1 MSRFGD
7 FTLLEDYGKSA
18 VADRFK
24 AVHASLGGPFFLKVY
39 RRLDPKLRAD
49 LKERGDLLIG
59 KSHPHL
65 AQHLGHGDVDGVPF
79 VVSPW
84 LDGLDLG
91 EFSSSLRERRVQITL
106 DHCVH
111 VLVEL
116 ARAVAALHA
125 YAPPGSTG
133 SRLAHGDVSLTHVRL
148 GPEGQLWLTGLCTP
162 RSVVAGRPPEARFD
176 LAGVAALLYDLV
188 SATQVARQPLP
199 TPLDRVIRRGLGIG
213 PPSEHLSPSDF
224 ADRLREVADALRLS
238 SDPAPFL
245 EVVKRT
251 QRAVEKRLL
260 ESGGRPLV
268 GAAGRRPVDTI
279 PELLPVGAPARAVPT
294 LEPLRPTLEP
304 LRPSTPPAPAR
315 LQELTPLAPR
325 PPAVPPPVPPPTPPM
340 STSTTSTT
348 TSPTTIPPATMPPMT
363 LAPPP
368 TVPPRASTTMPPPMT
383 PPAAMPPPTMPAPTM
398 PAASPTT
405 MPPVTLAPPPR
416 PPTPTAAPPPLVDRS
431 PRPATLPFFPTPK
444 LPPPEPPRAPPPSP
458 AVDIADLLGLD
469 AASKRPRPKSTL
481 LSDADETGVTQR
493 PTSATTQPSADPF
506 NDPTLSVPFAPPPTT
521 EPPAPTPSRA
531 PSQSFL
537 RGDTDP
543 DAVRPARIEAQR
555 ALPAARALVAAGVV
569 HEDDVERA
577 ANEQVHKGGRTL
589 EILVAHGVVDDD
601 TVAAALA
608 RATVRPLVSRA
619 QLVVRDAALLRRIPQ
634 TYALARRL
642 LPLSLDGGVLVL
654 AVADPFENKVID
666 EVRTLLH
673 AHQVDVRVAVRKALT
688 EATVAAFALV
698 HGTDVENSGPRIL
711 LAMHDATKAQKL
723 GDRLAQEGMQV
734 ELVNN
739 GETARQIITTRPPS
753 AAICAHD
760 LPILDGR
767 GLLLATRA
775 LEHGAELPFFV
786 LGPRGDDDLIARVLD
801 LGADDF
807 FGEPLRL
814 DVILAKLRRAVDK
827 KRAAEVSSPGRSA
840 PPQPAAPPP
849 PPPKPSPQ
857 KPPPRPTAAPV
868 PPDPFGG
875 FDDLPDLPPEFE
887 GEPSNDVPAM
897 PTGVMGTLRQ
907 MALPEIVQSLEMG
920 RKTASVDIVPAD
932 GEKGMIAFDTGAIRY
947 AESGPL
953 RGDQAF
959 FALMR
964 HKEGF
969 FRIHYGDAPPA
980 HNIDSPTT
988 FLLLEAMRLMD
999 EEGMV

>member
-1 MSRFGD
+1 M
-7 FTLLEDYGKSA
+7 
-18 VADRFK
+18 
-24 AVHASLGGPFFLKVY
+24 
-39 RRLDPKLRAD
+39 
-49 LKERGDLLIG
+49 
-59 KSHPHL
+59 
-65 AQHLGHGDVDGVPF
+65 
-79 VVSPW
+79 
-84 LDGLDLG
+84 
-91 EFSSSLRERRVQITL
+91 
-106 DHCVH
+106 
-111 VLVEL
+111 
-116 ARAVAALHA
+116 
-125 YAPPGSTG
+125 
-133 SRLAHGDVSLTHVRL
+133 
-148 GPEGQLWLTGLCTP
+148 
-162 RSVVAGRPPEARFD
+162 
-176 LAGVAALLYDLV
+176 
-188 SATQVARQPLP
+188 
-199 TPLDRVIRRGLGIG
+199 
-213 PPSEHLSPSDF
+213 
-224 ADRLREVADALRLS
+224 
-238 SDPAPFL
+238 
-245 EVVKRT
+245 
-251 QRAVEKRLL
+251 
-260 ESGGRPLV
+260 
-268 GAAGRRPVDTI
+268 
-279 PELLPVGAPARAVPT
+279 
-294 LEPLRPTLEP
+294 
-304 LRPSTPPAPAR
+304 
-315 LQELTPLAPR
+315 
-325 PPAVPPPVPPPTPPM
+325 
-340 STSTTSTT
+340 
-348 TSPTTIPPATMPPMT
+348 
-363 LAPPP
+363 
-368 TVPPRASTTMPPPMT
+368 
-383 PPAAMPPPTMPAPTM
+383 
-398 PAASPTT
+398 
-405 MPPVTLAPPPR
+405 
-416 PPTPTAAPPPLVDRS
+416 
-431 PRPATLPFFPTPK
+431 
-444 LPPPEPPRAPPPSP
+444 
-458 AVDIADLLGLD
+458 
-469 AASKRPRPKSTL
+469 
-481 LSDADETGVTQR
+481 TQR

-521 EPPAPTPSRA
+521 EPPAPARTRA

-555 ALPAARALVAAGVV
+555 ALPAARALVAAGLVT
-569 HEDDVERA
+569 EDDVERA

-589 EILVAHGVVDDD
+589 EILVAHGVATDDD
-601 TVAAALA
+601 VADALA
-608 RATVRPLVSRA
+608 RATVRPQVART

-673 AHQVDVRVAVRKALT
+673 AHQVDVRVAARKSLT

-698 HGTDVENSGPRIL
+698 HGTDIENSGPRIL
-711 LAMHDATKAQKL
+711 LAMHDASKAQKL

-734 ELVNN
+734 ELANN
-739 GETARQIITTRPPS
+739 GETARQIITTRAPS
-753 AAICAHD
+753 AVICTHD

-827 KRAAEVSSPGRSA
+827 KRSAEVSSPGRSA
-840 PPQPAAPPP
+840 PPQPAPVKPLP
-849 PPPKPSPQ
+849 KPLPPPKPS
-857 KPPPRPTAAPV
+857 AAPV
-868 PPDPFGG
+868 PGDPFGD

-932 GEKGMIAFDTGAIRY
+932 GEKGMIAFDTGSIRY
-947 AESGPL
+947 AECGSL

-999 EEGMV
+999 EEGMA